1 MSQLPDWVKLAQ
13 EQWNWRGTTRPPF
26 AVVPNASQISVWDF
40 PRPPKYVE
48 DRREVVICFKG
59 QEIARTK
66 NAILVLETAH
76 PPSFYIPPKDINF
89 NFLKP
94 STGNSFCEWK
104 GPAQY
109 WDIDDGINQLKKVAW
124 SYAQPFDEAKMI
136 ADHIAFYPTHLQCT
150 VDGQP
155 VLPQPSGFYGG
166 WITPELVGPFKG
178 EPGSESW

>member
-48 DRREVVICFKG
+48 DCREVVICFKG

-66 NAILVLETAH
+66 NAILVLETSH

-89 NFLKP
+89 KFLKP
-94 STGNSFCEWK
+94 SIFKQIPLAFQILCNW
-104 GPAQY
+104 
-109 WDIDDGINQLKKVAW
+109 INALIFI
-124 SYAQPFDEAKMI
+124 Y
-136 ADHIAFYPTHLQCT
+136 YN
-150 VDGQP
+150 
-155 VLPQPSGFYGG
+155 
-166 WITPELVGPFKG
+166 
-178 EPGSESW
+178 